1 MKRAPPGLMVAVS
14 RARLPSLYHLSAGY
28 GRTAPYRRLHQLL
41 PLQPPTSRVRP
52 LQAAPLTAYR
62 LQGARQFSLNGAWR
76 QEPQQKRADA
86 ESPDASTEKSARDEP
101 SQRASESA
109 ESEASGEKRS
119 SSEGEQKTE
128 ENAKEEGEKEEGQKE
143 EGGKEEP
150 GPAPPPHGDKT
161 PWQVFTETLRTEFK
175 ASKEWTESTKAL
187 QSGYQD
193 LTQNPA
199 LKKAKSAYEEA
210 SKTATS
216 TTSAALKTTGKAIG
230 QGAAWAWETPVAK
243 VVRKGAV
250 VAGSGIEKVT
260 RPVRE
265 TEAFKQ
271 VKDVIDDGSSSRY
284 GGWVEK
290 EERRRI
296 RALREAQA
304 EKDGLR
310 APPAEADPEY
320 AALLDDE
327 SD

>member
-1 MKRAPPGLMVAVS
+1 LTS
-14 RARLPSLYHLSAGY
+14 YH
-28 GRTAPYRRLHQLL
+28 
-41 PLQPPTSRVRP
+41 
-52 LQAAPLTAYR
+52 

-76 QEPQQKRADA
+76 QEPQPKRADT
-86 ESPDASTEKSARDEP
+86 ESPDASNEKSSRAESREP
-101 SQRASESA
+101 PAESSQQASESA
-109 ESEASGEKRS
+109 ESESSGERRS
-119 SSEGEQKTE
+119 AGEGEQKTE
-128 ENAKEEGEKEEGQKE
+128 ENGKE
-143 EGGKEEP
+143 EGGKEEA

-199 LKKAKSAYEEA
+199 LKKAKSAYDEA
-210 SKTATS
+210 SKTAST

-296 RALREAQA
+296 RAQREAQA

-310 APPAEADPEY
+310 AAAAEADPKYVPLSNVQGPLTMPAPERT
-320 AALLDDE
+320 
-327 SD
+327 

>member
-1 MKRAPPGLMVAVS
+1 MVAVS
-14 RARLPSLYHLSAGY
+14 RTRLPSLYTLSAGY

-41 PLQPPTSRVRP
+41 PIHPPSARANP
-52 LQAAPLTAYR
+52 LRAAPLTPYR
-62 LQGARQFSLNGAWR
+62 LPSARQFSLNGAWR

-86 ESPDASTEKSARDEP
+86 EPADTSNEKSARAESSEP
-101 SQRASESA
+101 HKASESA
-109 ESEASGEKRS
+109 ESESSGDKRS
-119 SSEGEQKTE
+119 TGEGEGEQKSE
-128 ENAKEEGEKEEGQKE
+128 ENAKDENSKE
-143 EGGKEEP
+143 EGGKEKE

-161 PWQVFTETLRTEFK
+161 PWQVFTETLQNEFK

-193 LTQNPA
+193 IAQNPA

-210 SKTATS
+210 SQKATD
-216 TTSAALKTTGKAIG
+216 TTTAALKNTGKAIG
-230 QGAAWAWETPVAK
+230 QGAVWAWETPVAK

-271 VKDVIDDGSSSRY
+271 VKDVIDDGGSSRY
-284 GGWVEK
+284 GGWVDK

-296 RALREAQA
+296 RAQREAQA

-320 AALLDDE
+320 VPLSL
-327 SD
+327 